1 MSELLHKPNDDEWE
15 IITDLNGKV
24 FQLLCDNAPNRLTIL
39 RCLVSCIMSAI
50 AEWQGVEDKITESVL
65 LKKTDLTDLE
75 RSMKLKEISKLSTRE
90 KYADLIALFLQTY
103 HEDKDEREKLVDKL
117 KEMFT
122 QKTKILLDDEEP
134 TA

>member
-1 MSELLHKPNDDEWE
+1 MSELLQKPNDDEWE
-15 IITDLNGKV
+15 IIKDLNGKV

-50 AEWQGVEDKITESVL
+50 AEWQSVEDKITEGIL